1 MANANMG
8 KEPLVIHN
16 WLTIPDA
23 ARAASVSQRTIY
35 RWINTGL
42 RTRTTCGTTYVYVP
56 HLVTRF
62 DNTKTNVRE
71 SR

>member
-1 MANANMG
+1 M
-8 KEPLVIHN
+8 IHN

-23 ARAASVSQRTIY
+23 ARAANVTTRTIY

-42 RTRTTCGTTYVYVP
+42 RTRTSCGQVFVYVP
-56 HLVTRF
+56 HVQARLDKRYRNVT
-62 DNTKTNVRE
+62 E

>member
-1 MANANMG
+1 M
-8 KEPLVIHN
+8 IHN

-23 ARAASVSQRTIY
+23 ARAARVTERTIY

-42 RTRTTCGTTYVYVP
+42 RSRTTCGVTFVYVP
-56 HLVTRF
+56 HLMQL
-62 DNTKTNVRE
+62 DNRRTDVRE